1 MNKTNKKWIELRSL
15 QRQLDYDQT
24 NGATEFVLD
33 QMQHKIATLKDNIHR
48 EALLQS
54 NEQDDVDR
62 KNRQRLVELMLTHN
76 ITIPARDFDKWRPT
90 TLTRGRIEGV
100 CDGLMC
106 IMTNGLLGYFLRG
119 DKDPLYGH
127 MSHFMWDTPVVSY
140 IPYLTEQGEQRY
152 FKSEKD
158 QGVPSTYF
166 RKEPKPK
173 PPKVKKAPKRSPEAI
188 RRANILA
195 NM

>member
-1 MNKTNKKWIELRSL
+1 MNKTNKKWIELSTL
-15 QRQLDYDQT
+15 QRQLECDLT
-24 NGATEFVLD
+24 NGASDVALD
-33 QMQHKIATLKDNIHR
+33 QMRHKIEVLKGNIQR
-48 EALLQS
+48 EALSQS
-54 NEQDDVDR
+54 DEQDDVDR

-100 CDGLMC
+100 ADGLTC
-106 IMTNGLLGYFLRG
+106 IMTNGLLGYFLRDEG
-119 DKDPLYGH
+119 EPLYGH

-140 IPYLTEQGEQRY
+140 IPYLTEQGEERY

-195 NM
+195 NL

>member
-1 MNKTNKKWIELRSL
+1 MNKTNKKWIELKTL
-15 QRQLDYDQT
+15 QRQLECDHT
-24 NGATEFVLD
+24 NGASDVTLN
-33 QMQHKIATLKDNIHR
+33 QMRHKIDVLKENIQR
-48 EALLQS
+48 EALGQS

-90 TLTRGRIEGV
+90 VETTGQIEGV
-100 CDGLMC
+100 SDGLMC
-106 IMTNGLLGYFLRG
+106 IMTNGLLGYFLRP

-127 MSHFMWDTPVVSY
+127 MSHFMWDTPVVSF
-140 IPYLTEQGEQRY
+140 IPYLTEQGEERY
-152 FKSEKD
+152 FKQEKA

-173 PPKVKKAPKRSPEAI
+173 QPKVKKAPKRSPEAI
-188 RRANILA
+188 RRAHILA
-195 NM
+195 TM